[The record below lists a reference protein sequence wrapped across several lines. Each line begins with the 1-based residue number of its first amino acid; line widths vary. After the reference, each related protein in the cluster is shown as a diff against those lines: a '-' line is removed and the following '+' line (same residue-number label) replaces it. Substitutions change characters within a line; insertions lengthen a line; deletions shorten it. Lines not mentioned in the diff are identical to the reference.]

1 MEINWTVVTYFVV
14 GYFALAGFS
23 RGWWKEAVTTSAL
36 AGFILL
42 LQNPDWAQR
51 LVDLINSLLATVWNY
66 IPTSITPVVNNGL
79 ETVFAVSTSGSSPI
93 QIDASD
99 PGTWLTILG
108 LVVGASILFGRVTL
122 GNQPTAPGKV
132 LGVALGGLNG
142 FLILSLVRE
151 YLDGRALP
159 GQTGPESEITLAGT
173 SSFGPAASSLS
184 IQFTGLSG
192 VTILDSF
199 IPWLAMGIGLLF
211 LVSVLKTRLG
221 VATSADGRKLQ
232 TKVPPYYKPLPPKK
246 VKPPEAT
253 TIRIMP

>member
-36 AGFILL
+36 AGLILL

-51 LVDLINSLLATVWNY
+51 LVDLINSLLATVWSY

-99 PGTWLTILG
+99 PGTWLMILG

-122 GNQPTAPGKV
+122 GNQPTGPGKA

-159 GQTGPESEITLAGT
+159 GQTVPESEITLAGT
-173 SSFGPAASSLS
+173 SSFGPAASGLS
-184 IQFTGLSG
+184 IQFTGLPD

-199 IPWLAMGIGLLF
+199 VPWLAMGIGLLF
-211 LVSVLKTRLG
+211 LVSVLKTRLEIASSG
-221 VATSADGRKLQ
+221 DGKKLQ
-232 TKVPPYYKPLPPKK
+232 TKIPPYYKSPAKK
-246 VKPPEAT
+246 PKPPEAT
-253 TIRIMP
+253 IRIMP